1 MATRFRSGA
10 EIARLEG
17 FPETIEERD
26 LARYFHL
33 DVEDLAFVRRQP
45 SAALTNE
52 APRPRRR

>member
-33 DVEDLAFVRRQP
+33 DAEDLAFVHRQ
-45 SAALTNE
+45 AQ
-52 APRPRRR
+52 RGRY